1 MPEKSRKELLEEY
14 KRRKVVGCVYAV
26 TNKKT
31 GRALVLCAQD
41 MGGIRQRYEF
51 AVDIGSCFHPKLQ
64 QDVKTYGVDAFEFS
78 VLEELT
84 KKETQTD
91 RDFADD
97 LETLRA
103 LWLEKYDPAA
113 LY

>member
-1 MPEKSRKELLEEY
+1 MPGQSRKELLEAY
-14 KRRKVVGCVYAV
+14 KHRKVVGGVYAV
-26 TNKKT
+26 TNQRT
-31 GRALVLCAQD
+31 GRMLVMSAQD
-41 MGGIRQRYEF
+41 LNGIRRRYEF
-51 AVDIGSCFHPKLQ
+51 AVAIGSCFHPKLQ
-64 QDVKTYGVDAFEFS
+64 ADVNVYGTDAFEFA
-78 VLEELT
+78 VLEELV

-103 LWLEKYDPAA
+103 LWLEKYDPAI